1 MEMDHA
7 FDVDVASLRPFFD
20 AVPELFGRW
29 HATRAVSYDV
39 LLYAVA
45 GPHTPADLALIDRLL
60 GLEHQGW
67 AAAPAQ
73 RIIRL
78 FDEMR
83 YPDVTPLARLEA
95 DADITLE
102 QASRYAHFFHHVYPP
117 YERASVVGSGLLGLA
132 VDWTEELEPDV
143 YRRYTEAIEWLKEK
157 APWWALPESHV
168 PRQRV
173 MQAALAEWAH
183 DQGALH

>member
-1 MEMDHA
+1 MHLQHE
-7 FDVDVASLRPFFD
+7 FSVDRELVEDFWNR
-20 AVPELFGRW
+20 VPELFPIW
-29 HATRAVSYDV
+29 HASVSKPYDQ

-45 GPHTPADLALIDRLL
+45 GPHTPHDLALIDRIL

-78 FDEMR
+78 FDGLD
-83 YPDVTPLARLEA
+83 YPETAPLAGLEA

-117 YERASVVGSGLLGLA
+117 YEEASVVGLAMLGIE
-132 VDWTEELEPDV
+132 VPWTEELDPEV
-143 YRRYTEAIEWLKEK
+143 YGRYTEAIEWLKEK
-157 APWWALPESHV
+157 APYWALPESHV

-173 MQAALAEWAH
+173 MQSALAQWAREH
-183 DQGALH
+183 GFEA